1 MRDRSGVRGY
11 QLDQHKIRLDG
22 IEAPERGQP
31 FGGASQR
38 HLAELLAS
46 REAVAERS
54 KIDRYQREVCRVVVD
69 GADAGLEQIR
79 AGMAWCLRRYGK
91 ELPPDQLQQYA
102 ESE

>member
-1 MRDRSGVRGY
+1 MPTTASARSDLTGSTHPKG
-11 QLDQHKIRLDG
+11 
-22 IEAPERGQP
+22 GQP

-46 REAVAERS
+46 REAMVECS
-54 KIDRYQREVCRVVVD
+54 KIDRYQREVCRVLVD

-79 AGMAWCLRRYGK
+79 AGMAFYFRRYGK